1 MFPALL
7 LPALILQVPI
17 PLLTL
22 RVWVFGPYVAWSAT
36 NAIEV
41 WITDTA
47 GNLLTPDLPPRGW
60 LTLSP
65 GSYIVHARGIKQ
77 EAIEYVEVP

>member
-7 LPALILQVPI
+7 LPALIPQVPI

-22 RVWVFGPYVAWSAT
+22 RVWSFGPYVAWSAT
-36 NAIEV
+36 NATEV

-47 GNLLTPDLPPRGW
+47 GNAITPDLPPRGW
-60 LTLSP
+60 MTLPP
-65 GSYIVHARGIKQ
+65 GAYLVHARGVKQ
-77 EAIEYVEVP
+77 EEIKYVEVP